1 MVVDSVNSTQPAT
14 GNKAQ
19 SSATVG
25 YNDFLQLLIAQMRNQ
40 DPTSPTDMA
49 QYMSQFAQLSS
60 VEQAIQ
66 TNAKLDTLLSTS
78 ALSQAEGLIGR
89 TATFTSEDG
98 QNTTGKITSRVH
110 HSGRGRGNAG
120 QRRQGAARPGHH
132 HQLSHERA

>member
-1 MVVDSVNSTQPAT
+1 MVVDSVNTTQPAS
-14 GNKAQ
+14 GNKPT
-19 SSATVG
+19 SSASVG

-89 TATFTSEDG
+89 TAAFTSEDG
-98 QNTTGKITSRVH
+98 QSTAGKIMSVH
-110 HSGRGRGNAG
+110 II
-120 QRRQGAARPGHH
+120 QGGAVATLDNGVQEQLGPGITI
-132 HQLSHERA
+132 S

>member
-1 MVVDSVNSTQPAT
+1 MVVDSVSSTQSTT
-14 GNKAQ
+14 GNK
-19 SSATVG
+19 SPPSATVG

-78 ALSQAEGLIGR
+78 ALSTGSAEFTFMDWYGLIS
-89 TATFTSEDG
+89 THAM
-98 QNTTGKITSRVH
+98 SR
-110 HSGRGRGNAG
+110 
-120 QRRQGAARPGHH
+120 RRRSTRSA
-132 HQLSHERA
+132 SSDMSSSV

>member
-1 MVVDSVNSTQPAT
+1 MVVDSVNTTQPTSSSKSTSAT
-14 GNKAQ
+14 
-19 SSATVG
+19 TVG

-98 QNTTGKITSRVH
+98 KDTTGKIMSVH
-110 HSGRGRGNAG
+110 IIQGGAVATLDSGVQVLLG
-120 QRRQGAARPGHH
+120 PGITI
-132 HQLSHERA
+132 S

>member
-1 MVVDSVNSTQPAT
+1 MVVDSINTTQPT
-14 GNKAQ
+14 SSNKPA

-40 DPTSPTDMA
+40 DPTSPTDMS

-66 TNAKLDTLLSTS
+66 TNTKLDTLLSTS

-89 TATFTSEDG
+89 TAAFTSEDG
-98 QNTTGKITSRVH
+98 QETSGKITSVRII
-110 HSGRGRGNAG
+110 
-120 QRRQGAARPGHH
+120 QGGAIATLENGVQVQLGPGITI
-132 HQLSHERA
+132 S